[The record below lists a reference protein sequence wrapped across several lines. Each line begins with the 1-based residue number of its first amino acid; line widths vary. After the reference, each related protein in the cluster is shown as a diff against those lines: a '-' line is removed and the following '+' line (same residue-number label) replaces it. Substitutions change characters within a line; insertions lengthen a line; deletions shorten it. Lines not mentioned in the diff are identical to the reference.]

1 MFTHLSSLC
10 PSQYL
15 FHNYRNEQMIVFFL
29 LLHYSSVA
37 HLLLYFANLQVIS
50 PKGPDI
56 DSSTSTSTSFPS
68 TTDTAWWRDVLRS
81 KTFQCYNSHS
91 FRTLHIQSN
100 KLLDMIK
107 NKKYIKKE
115 TEISG
120 HIINV
125 KNHLEEEERVE
136 DVVQEEEGGK
146 RRRKEGGGG
155 GEDSVS
161 NMKSKKAENKNE
173 EKDNGLLGKIFQLSV
188 TCLEEVNEAEMR
200 QEYDDEIKQ
209 ISIRIVRAFHQYFT
223 AIFYHALPA
232 SILYYPTQLV
242 VGCDL
247 KLFLSHLAATRE
259 KNKNKNKDKNV
270 VIEGVEDTYGNND
283 GGGNET
289 KNENENETGD
299 SVSSKRS
306 DSPIPFVS
314 KSSTDGIV
322 STGSGVQEGGIG
334 IVLGVGLK
342 SKSNDSNMTG
352 ERSPRGRGKMQ
363 VPFSSNTEEDR
374 GSHDKNKEK
383 EKDINRDKGT
393 IKLKGK
399 DRESN
404 KEKEKE
410 KERNAGRKKGEND
423 QIVGSHS
430 DDGHFPSLVQSSR
443 GYTPFAAADN
453 VEEAFSHLVAD
464 SPVFIELL
472 KRHGTILQYF
482 RF

>member
-1 MFTHLSSLC
+1 
-10 PSQYL
+10 
-15 FHNYRNEQMIVFFL
+15 
-29 LLHYSSVA
+29 
-37 HLLLYFANLQVIS
+37 
-50 PKGPDI
+50 
-56 DSSTSTSTSFPS
+56 
-68 TTDTAWWRDVLRS
+68 
-81 KTFQCYNSHS
+81 
-91 FRTLHIQSN
+91 
-100 KLLDMIK
+100 MIK

-115 TEISG
+115 TEING

-161 NMKSKKAENKNE
+161 NMKNKKAENKNE
-173 EKDNGLLGKIFQLSV
+173 EKDNGLLGKIFQLSA
-188 TCLEEVNEAEMR
+188 TCLEEVNEAEMK

-247 KLFLSHLAATRE
+247 KLFQSHLAATRE

-270 VIEGVEDTYGNND
+270 VIEGVEDTYGNTNR
-283 GGGNET
+283 GENET
-289 KNENENETGD
+289 KNENENENQTGD

-306 DSPIPFVS
+306 DSPIPFAS

-322 STGSGVQEGGIG
+322 STGSAVQEGGIG
-334 IVLGVGLK
+334 IILGVGLK
-342 SKSNDSNMTG
+342 SKSNDSNVTG
-352 ERSPRGRGKMQ
+352 EKSPRGRGKMQ
-363 VPFSSNTEEDR
+363 VPFSTNTEEHR
-374 GSHDKNKEK
+374 GSHDKEKEK
-383 EKDINRDKGT
+383 EKEINKDKGT

-404 KEKEKE
+404 KEKE

-430 DDGHFPSLVQSSR
+430 DDGQFPSLLQSPR